1 LNNVTNAQGLALTN
15 GLYTYFNAGTT
26 TNTTPPTV
34 LSVGPPNGST
44 GAGVNASI
52 ILTFGAAIDSLSV
65 NASTVQITGGSQTVV
80 PSSFNFGRYSV
91 LAPFFDYVSITP
103 QAPLPPNTTMTM
115 TLSGITDP
123 EGNAIT
129 PQTTHFTTGAGPDLT
144 TPIVVLASSQS
155 GDIIATNATYSYE
168 FDRPMD
174 PGTVNNH
181 TFYLWDNSVGY
192 LQGVGTVT
200 LSSDLKTETLVLPP
214 GTLITGHQV
223 FAYSVGAQ
231 DLAGNAQSAFNTA
244 YQTVGSAADT
254 TPPVVLETN
263 PPASVT
269 SGLPLNLSVQVEFSK
284 EIAQD
289 SVAGIQ
295 LLQGGSTLVPVTYS
309 FSRLSSVVT
318 LTPNVPL
325 LAGTSYTLSISG
337 VTDIVGNVFSGTQ
350 TQTFTTGTA
359 IKLAAP
365 RLLSFSPCCGNTA
378 ASDLP
383 AIQIVFDSP
392 MDPLTFDSATANVV
406 LELTSTSAI
415 VNTSVSF
422 SPDFK
427 TVTLTP
433 SVALTSGT
441 SYTILVK
448 GNAVTDM
455 VGNFPTFPVGNTTT
469 FIAP

>member
-1 LNNVTNAQGLALTN
+1 
-15 GLYTYFNAGTT
+15 
-26 TNTTPPTV
+26 
-34 LSVGPPNGST
+34 
-44 GAGVNASI
+44 
-52 ILTFGAAIDSLSV
+52 
-65 NASTVQITGGSQTVV
+65 
-80 PSSFNFGRYSV
+80 
-91 LAPFFDYVSITP
+91 
-103 QAPLPPNTTMTM
+103 
-115 TLSGITDP
+115 
-123 EGNAIT
+123 
-129 PQTTHFTTGAGPDLT
+129 
-144 TPIVVLASSQS
+144 
-155 GDIIATNATYSYE
+155 
-168 FDRPMD
+168 MD

-181 TFYLWDNSVGY
+181 TFYFVDQSLGAMP
-192 LQGVGTVT
+192 GVGTVT

-214 GTLITGHQV
+214 GTLIAGHLV
-223 FAYSVGAQ
+223 YAYSVGAQ
-231 DLAGNAQSAFNTA
+231 DLAGNVQSGFNTA
-244 YQTVGSAADT
+244 YQTVGSTADT
-254 TPPVVLETN
+254 TPPVVLKTN
-263 PPASVT
+263 PPLSLT
-269 SGLPLNLSVQVEFSK
+269 TGIPLNVSVQVEFSK
-284 EIAQD
+284 EIAQN

-309 FSRLSSVVT
+309 FSRLSQVVT

-325 LAGTSYTLSISG
+325 LASTSYTLSISG

-350 TQTFTTGTA
+350 TQTFMTGTA

-365 RLLSFSPCCGNTA
+365 QLLSISPCCGNTA

-392 MDPLTFDSATANVV
+392 MDPLTFDSATTNAV

-448 GNAVTDM
+448 GNGVTDM
-455 VGNFPTFPVGNTTT
+455 VGNFPTFPVGSTTT